1 MYPPQTLDYHTLD
14 VFTTSPFT
22 GNPLAVILVPS
33 YLTPVLSQTTKQLL
47 AREFNYS
54 ETTFLHLPAPSSHRV
69 PPPTTPPSADQQ
81 DMPEWRLDIFL
92 TTAEV
97 PLAGHPVIGTAV
109 WALLD
114 AGRRKGVFVT
124 RAGRVELEMDEAGR
138 VTAGIPHR
146 VHLHERFGFG
156 AGELARQQPGLAEV
170 LGGRLEEVGS
180 AVRTLSIVRGMTFVF
195 VRLPD
200 VEALA
205 SVELFAEKLRSEE
218 LDQGW
223 GEGVLMM
230 MFYVVV
236 GEEGGVTRLR
246 TRMVEGM
253 FEDPATGSAS
263 CGLGCLL
270 SINEG
275 LEGEGTRRFE
285 MTQAVEMGRKSEIGV
300 EVEVGGGEIKQV
312 RLKGTAVEIMK
323 GSVRY
328 EQMAM

>member
-14 VFTTSPFT
+14 VFTTSPFA

-33 YLTPVLSQTTKQLL
+33 YLSPVLSQSTKQLL

-69 PPPTTPPSADQQ
+69 PSPASSSADQNGQ
-81 DMPEWRLDIFL
+81 DIPEWRLDIFL

-109 WALLD
+109 WALRN
-114 AGRRKGVFVT
+114 AGVKRGVFVT
-124 RAGRVELEMDEAGR
+124 KAGRVELVMNAEGR

-146 VHLHERFGFG
+146 VHLHENFRFG
-156 AGELARQQPGLAEV
+156 AGELGRQQPGLAKVEV
-170 LGGRLEEVGS
+170 S
-180 AVRTLSIVRGMTFVF
+180 TLSIVKGMTFVF

-200 VEALA
+200 VEALGT
-205 SVELFAEKLRSEE
+205 VELFAEKLRSED

-236 GEEGGVTRLR
+236 GEGEGVTRLR

-270 SINEG
+270 SLKEG
-275 LEGEGTRRFE
+275 LGKEGTRRFE
-285 MTQAVEMGRKSEIGV
+285 MTQAVEMGRRSEIGV
-300 EVEVGGGEIKQV
+300 EVEVGRGEIKEV

-328 EQMAM
+328 E